1 MIVKTL
7 GPLNT
12 LSILQSKQ
20 IDRKEILQYHELVLN
35 MFTKYIGESIWQRKI
50 RKRKTVLSG

>member
-12 LSILQSKQ
+12 LSILQSKPV
-20 IDRKEILQYHELVLN
+20 DSKAILQYYELVLN
-35 MFTKYIGESIWQRKI
+35 MFTKQK
-50 RKRKTVLSG
+50 